1 MTQARRPKLWEYVS
15 NIQQLSRDPKGT
27 RKLHAMHA
35 GIGEDR
41 FEHSIV
47 YDPGLNRY
55 YLEMWY
61 VDENMLNNPYE
72 KEQEGPLAFKAGF
85 PTEAEAKL
93 AADNVRTKLTMTIL
107 NKRTEDR

>member
-27 RKLHAMHA
+27 RKLNAMHA

-61 VDENMLNNPYE
+61 VDEN
-72 KEQEGPLAFKAGF
+72 EQEGPLAYKAGF
-85 PTEAEAKL
+85 PTEAEANL